1 MVDRFATTATARSN
15 SFMSWCAV
23 CFPGCILA
31 LGSSSVNPLI
41 KQEDY
46 QVVFRQAF
54 SHYGGKS
61 AASTP
66 VSRADGHTYPFHMLC
81 RSEGIDSQVV
91 SDQLRVVERSH
102 LLQSLGCLSEIL
114 LNELLGVMQVM
125 FGV

>member
-1 MVDRFATTATARSN
+1 
-15 SFMSWCAV
+15 MSWCAV
-23 CFPGCILA
+23 SFPSCILA

-46 QVVFRQAF
+46 QVVFHQAF

-81 RSEGIDSQVV
+81 RS
-91 SDQLRVVERSH
+91 
-102 LLQSLGCLSEIL
+102 
-114 LNELLGVMQVM
+114 
-125 FGV
+125 